1 MGVAVRE
8 AGWEPVSV
16 LWCTTAIERSSC
28 SSSRDPDA
36 LPKGSLLK
44 FSSVSSHLPN
54 QLKTTVVM
62 EAISNHA
69 EEEVRR
75 VVTFP
80 FGFFVELLV
89 HEPPRDP
96 WAMRFHHTS

>member
-1 MGVAVRE
+1 MYSGVQQLSSAPAVPPV
-8 AGWEPVSV
+8 EPQTPFPRAAY
-16 LWCTTAIERSSC
+16 LSS
-28 SSSRDPDA
+28 
-36 LPKGSLLK
+36 LPSLL
-44 FSSVSSHLPN
+44 PPPEPT
-54 QLKTTVVM
+54 KTTVVM

-75 VVTFP
+75 AVTFP